1 MLKNI
6 LNLNGVQKLKKEEQ
20 KSVQGGNPILIE
32 APSCNYYCSG
42 TTARLSNGNYLNC
55 PAIIHNAPQCNGDD
69 DGIEI
74 WA

>member
-20 KSVQGGNPILIE
+20 KSVQGGNPLL
-32 APSCNYYCSG
+32 PRCTYTCSG
-42 TTARLSNGNYLNC
+42 TTARLNNGNYLNC
-55 PAIIHNAPQCNGDD
+55 PAIIKNAPQCGGSGGSGD
-69 DGIEI
+69 I